1 MCGVARV
8 LDELLR
14 GGRLDDRAH
23 EAGREEEARSVGAR
37 AGADEVVEC
46 HVVAADF
53 ETDLAED
60 AVGVRFQQIQKY
72 ECGANVVSAA
82 RLWWIALRLGVGMDY
97 FFDGLHSDEQ
107 IELGRLPVGLQPAVE
122 VGA

>member
-1 MCGVARV
+1 MTRDIDC
-8 LDELLR
+8 
-14 GGRLDDRAH
+14 H
-23 EAGREEEARSVGAR
+23 IGAR
-37 AGADEVVEC
+37 LRRRRRLIGITQSALGN
-46 HVVAADF
+46 
-53 ETDLAED
+53 